1 MAREKGGV
9 SAQRIQSD
17 PNFQRTRENGQEF
30 GRAGKSGKLLR
41 NSIQVLLRSSSDSKM
56 VSRLT
61 KVMMQA
67 LQQDQT
73 NARGERNVVDG
84 DLTLLTGF
92 EFNIQGKLSTT
103 FFAPYIS
110 AIDRATGEI
119 SIDIDDF
126 TPQDVLRTSTGCTHF
141 RIVMGAMELDFMN
154 SSFESKT
161 AESAIIANDGT
172 QSGAVQLQASLSAG
186 STLPLVLVMGMVLY
200 QEVNGVQY
208 LLNNGAYNALQV
220 VSVNVL

>member
-1 MAREKGGV
+1 
-9 SAQRIQSD
+9 
-17 PNFQRTRENGQEF
+17 
-30 GRAGKSGKLLR
+30 
-41 NSIQVLLRSSSDSKM
+41 
-56 VSRLT
+56 
-61 KVMMQA
+61 
-67 LQQDQT
+67 
-73 NARGERNVVDG
+73 
-84 DLTLLTGF
+84 
-92 EFNIQGKLSTT
+92 
-103 FFAPYIS
+103 
-110 AIDRATGEI
+110 
-119 SIDIDDF
+119 
-126 TPQDVLRTSTGCTHF
+126 
-141 RIVMGAMELDFMN
+141 MGAMELDFMN